1 MKFNILIDKL
11 MSYLKLVGAE
21 IILDRRSVAAVRDRL
36 DSRSENLLLGIERST
51 PSVSRIS
58 PNERKKNNLIFI
70 RFSEKALRNVL
81 LTRCHV
87 C

>member
-1 MKFNILIDKL
+1 

-58 PNERKKNNLIFI
+58 PNERKKQFNLY
-70 RFSEKALRNVL
+70 
-81 LTRCHV
+81 
-87 C
+87 